1 LRGAADEI
9 ASRRVTL
16 VFVGN
21 GRTERAAQ
29 FAREKDLERAGI
41 VVVTAR
47 AETYRA
53 AGFERSV
60 AGVFGSPRAA
70 AAAVRATVRGFA
82 ITGVDGDPWELG
94 GVFVMKP
101 PAELVYSHAARFAGD
116 HAPIAEILRA
126 LG

>member
-9 ASRRVTL
+9 AARGAGL

-29 FAREKDLERAGI
+29 FAREKGLERPGI
-41 VVVTAR
+41 SVVTDTR

-60 AGVFGSPRAA
+60 AGVLGSPRAA
-70 AAAVRATVRGFA
+70 VAAVRAATRGFV

-101 PAELVYSHAARFAGD
+101 PAEMAYRRAAAFAGD
-116 HAPIAEILRA
+116 HAPLEEILA
-126 LG
+126 SL